1 MADETL
7 RITAVDHAIVLLQ
20 TRGGLAAVTDANR
33 WFGNVDV
40 LPDIV
45 TWLRIQ
51 TRLRAS
57 VVNPMHWFGRGTP
70 KAFLTGMTADF
81 DILWTGENSL
91 TVPRG
96 DLPSRPTV
104 TVLDPAGLRAAA

>member
-1 MADETL
+1 MADEIL
-7 RITAVDHAIVLLQ
+7 CITAVDHAIVLLQ
-20 TRGGLAAVTDANR
+20 TRSGPAAMTDVTG
-33 WFGNVDV
+33 WFGTVDV

-70 KAFLTGMTADF
+70 KAFLTGMAADF
-81 DILWTGENSL
+81 DILLTGENSF